1 MVRSATRAE
10 LPEVGRVL
18 AEAFHDDP
26 VWCWLA
32 GTGSRE
38 RWLAKASRWFTAEA
52 TVYFDGP
59 GEVMVDEDLGG
70 AALWGAPGRWR
81 AGVKDTLKVALP
93 SLSLFGTNLPRA
105 LTTNTR
111 LEKQHPTQ
119 PHHWYLGYLG
129 TRPDRQ
135 GRGVG
140 GALVSE
146 VTSRCDQ
153 VGLPAYLES
162 SKAENLGFYAR
173 LGFVEQQEVQL
184 RNGPLLWTMWREPKT

>member
-1 MVRSATRAE
+1 
-10 LPEVGRVL
+10 
-18 AEAFHDDP
+18 
-26 VWCWLA
+26 
-32 GTGSRE
+32 
-38 RWLAKASRWFTAEA
+38 
-52 TVYFDGP
+52 
-59 GEVMVDEDLGG
+59 VDEDLGG

-184 RNGPLLWTMWREPKT
+184 RNGPLLWTMWREPQTCGSSGDPPEADPKSHRRVHRRGGHGHARCHLAPAVGGRTADLPGCGDRGVPPRHRPDRRG